1 MKKLLFVL
9 MISLATLVSGQNPD
23 VVNKFVVNEIVKEFD
38 GGYIQNS
45 IKAKENVYLSTLVVG
60 KYTDFNDVSYNTRVF
75 VSRYSDIQIIEA
87 WSMYEDSDGDSYFQ
101 IVLDMEETPYVIV
114 LQYYQDYEFILIY
127 TINTENEN
135 KLSYT

>member
-60 KYTDFNDVSYNTRVF
+60 KYTDFSDVSYNTRVF

-87 WSMYEDSDGDSYFQ
+87 WSIYEDSDGDSYFQ

>member
-1 MKKLLFVL
+1 MV
-9 MISLATLVSGQNPD
+9 SLSTLVFGQNPD
-23 VVNKFVVNEIVKEFD
+23 VVNKFVVNEIVKEYD

-75 VSRYSDIQIIEA
+75 VNRYSDIQVIES
-87 WSMYEDSDGDSYFQ
+87 WSMYEDSDGDSFFQ

-114 LQYYQDYEFILIY
+114 LQYYQYYEFMLIY

-135 KLSYT
+135 KSQYT